1 MSFPYRFS
9 CLLLSTTMREVAI
22 LLLCL
27 MSALASGRGRPKADR
42 VYYLPGFLRPF
53 DFEIYSGYLEGQ
65 TENIQLH
72 YVFVEAETNSSA
84 APLVLWL
91 NGGPGCS
98 SLLGM
103 LTENGPFLVSSMC
116 CIFAFAIALNAN
128 EFTATLVFVHS
139 LSTEDCPTLI
149 VVLAIVLFATDFR
162 GIRPIL
168 VEVPHLMRISVHSL
182 PSFLSKHANML
193 YLEAPAGVGFSFA
206 RDGVVKTDDDKVAD
220 NNFAALV
227 HFFEKFPEFKNRD
240 FYIVGESYGGVYVP
254 TLAQRVVKHP
264 EMELKGIA
272 VDNGLTSYVLNDNSL
287 IYFAYYHSLIDASLW
302 QDLMKYCCGGKSADR
317 CLFTLNPD
325 SKCQDAVR
333 QASDIILYGLNMYNL
348 YAPCD
353 GGVPPSGTI
362 TSKQHSQQTLSQD
375 VVPWRR
381 IFRYNRHSRHRHH
394 RRRMHPMRINPN
406 KRQSSN
412 FTREH
417 ADRGNLFRLPTFD
430 DTVKLSNK
438 LDIVCNNDSAV
449 EDYLNQA
456 EVRETLH
463 IPKIVHEW
471 AACDADVYS
480 NYTRVYHDLSPQY
493 MELLQKNVRTH
504 IFNGDVDMACN
515 SIGDEWFVND
525 LGLNASPLLIF
536 RTCGAGHMVP
546 KDKPVPGFALFLNF
560 LNNIDH

>member
-1 MSFPYRFS
+1 
-9 CLLLSTTMREVAI
+9 MREVAI

-103 LTENGPFLVSSMC
+103 LTENGPFLSRPG
-116 CIFAFAIALNAN
+116 NR
-128 EFTATLVFVHS
+128 LVRNRFS
-139 LSTEDCPTLI
+139 WNQ
-149 VVLAIVLFATDFR
+149 
-162 GIRPIL
+162 
-168 VEVPHLMRISVHSL
+168 
-182 PSFLSKHANML
+182 HANML

-525 LGLNASPLLIF
+525 LGLNVTHPRHAWFYNSMDGTRQIGGYTKTFTHPAKQTNLTF
-536 RTCGAGHMVP
+536 STVRGAGHMVP